1 MAALSCGTEAEM
13 FGSLM
18 MFASGL
24 SVSAPRKARSSLT
37 GLPAKVVPAGSVSAK
52 AARMR
57 AGSEMFLVST
67 SISAVFAKAVTIGR
81 RDCVAKNGDS
91 SVRV

>member
-18 MFASGL
+18 MFASGS
-24 SVSAPRKARSSLT
+24 SVSLPRNARSSVT
-37 GLPAKVVPAGSVSAK
+37 GLPANVVPAGSVSAK

-57 AGSEMFLVST
+57 PGKEMFFVST
-67 SISAVFAKAVTIGR
+67 SISAVFAKADTIGS
-81 RDCVAKNGDS
+81 RD
-91 SVRV
+91 